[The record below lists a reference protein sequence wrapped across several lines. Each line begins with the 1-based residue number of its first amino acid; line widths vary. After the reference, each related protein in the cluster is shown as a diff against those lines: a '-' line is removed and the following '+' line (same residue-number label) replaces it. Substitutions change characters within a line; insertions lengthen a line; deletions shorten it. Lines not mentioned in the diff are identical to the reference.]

1 MAATFYRSCE
11 KEFANARTERK
22 KPLHDPYRP
31 ANCRTTSTLP
41 VELHFLAICR
51 DAARVNSQ
59 KASTRMSQD
68 TIVPE
73 ETVLTLAEAAQ
84 HADLTG
90 EFPWTGIRAVHKA
103 GLLESTVA
111 VRYGG
116 KGGTLSNAAHIL
128 AALGRGDP
136 SVALITAM
144 TIFTHLGQATKS
156 HWPDD
161 LYRRLLA
168 EGKQKPLLINAARV
182 EPELG
187 SPARGGLP
195 ATRARRTANGWSISG
210 RKRFV
215 TGAYGVTHFLVWAH
229 TDETPSRVGTFVVPN
244 GLPGIQVIE
253 NWKSLGMRATGSHD
267 VEYTGVEIPSENAL
281 DLVDPSVAQ
290 QDNRAHAA
298 FNLALT
304 AIYLGA
310 AEAAQAA
317 FIRFAHERV
326 PANLGHP
333 IARTDR
339 FVTLSG
345 EIDLLVS
352 GAREIIFG
360 ALAASNADAERMIR
374 ARLVAGRQLREAVQI
389 AVRGLGNP
397 GLNED
402 LGLER
407 HFRDI
412 QSVLVHAPQEDTSIS
427 ILGRSAFERWSR
439 EETVRTDR
447 QQNVAVLR
455 TA

>member
-1 MAATFYRSCE
+1 
-11 KEFANARTERK
+11 
-22 KPLHDPYRP
+22 
-31 ANCRTTSTLP
+31 
-41 VELHFLAICR
+41 
-51 DAARVNSQ
+51 
-59 KASTRMSQD
+59 MSHD
-68 TIVPE
+68 TIVPD
-73 ETVLTLAEAAQ
+73 ETVRVIADAAPD
-84 HADLTG
+84 ADRTG
-90 EFPWTGIRAVHKA
+90 QFPWIGIRAVHQS

-111 VRYGG
+111 TRYGG
-116 KGGTLSNAAHIL
+116 QGATLADAAHIL

-136 SVALITAM
+136 SVALISAM
-144 TIFTHLGQATKS
+144 TIFNHLGQAAKN

-168 EGKQKPLLINAARV
+168 DAKQKPLLLNAARV

-195 ATRARRTANGWSISG
+195 ATVARRTASGWSITG

-215 TGAYGVTHFLVWAH
+215 TGAYGLTHFLVWAH
-229 TDETPSRVGTFVVPN
+229 TDETPARVGTFVVPN
-244 GLPGIQVIE
+244 GLSGIHVIE
-253 NWKSLGMRATGSHD
+253 NWNSLGMRATGSHD
-267 VEYTGVEIPSENAL
+267 VEYTDVEIPAENVL
-281 DLVDPSVAQ
+281 ELVDPSVAQ

-298 FNLALT
+298 ITLALT

-317 FIRFAHERV
+317 FIRFSHERV

-333 IARTDR
+333 IARTER

-352 GAREIIFG
+352 GARQIIFG
-360 ALAASNADAERMIR
+360 ALDANHGDAEKMIR
-374 ARLVAGRQLREAVQI
+374 ARLIAGRQLREAVQI
-389 AVRGLGNP
+389 AVRGIGNP
-397 GLNED
+397 GLSAD

-427 ILGRSAFERWSR
+427 ILGRAAFDRWNR
-439 EETVRTDR
+439 EESVRSSYPAGLTV
-447 QQNVAVLR
+447 LK

>member
-1 MAATFYRSCE
+1 MPYDPVTLDATVRVL
-11 KEFANARTERK
+11 T
-22 KPLHDPYRP
+22 
-31 ANCRTTSTLP
+31 
-41 VELHFLAICR
+41 
-51 DAARVNSQ
+51 DAA
-59 KASTRMSQD
+59 
-68 TIVPE
+68 
-73 ETVLTLAEAAQ
+73 
-84 HADLTG
+84 ADADQTG
-90 EFPWTGIRAVHKA
+90 QFPWAGIHAVHES

-111 VRYGG
+111 LRYGG
-116 KGGTLSNAAHIL
+116 KGGTLVDAAYIL

-136 SVALITAM
+136 SVALISAM
-144 TIFTHLGQATKS
+144 TIFNHLGQATKS
-156 HWPDD
+156 HWPDG

-168 EGKQKPLLINAARV
+168 EAKQRPLLLNAARV

-195 ATRARRTANGWSISG
+195 ATRARRTASGWSITG

-215 TGAYGVTHFLVWAH
+215 TGAHGLTHFLVWAQ
-229 TDETPSRVGTFVVPN
+229 TDETPARVGTFVVPN
-244 GLPGIQVIE
+244 GLPGIRIIE

-267 VEYTGVEIPSENAL
+267 VEYTDVEIPAENVL
-281 DLVDPSVAQ
+281 ELVDPAIAQ

-298 FNLALT
+298 INLAMT

-310 AEAAQAA
+310 AEAAQDA

-333 IARTDR
+333 IARTER

-352 GAREIIFG
+352 GARQIIFSTLESG
-360 ALAASNADAERMIR
+360 QVDAERLIR
-374 ARLVAGRQLREAVQI
+374 ARLLAGRQIREAAQI
-389 AVRGLGNP
+389 AVRGIGNP
-397 GLNED
+397 GLSAD

-412 QSVLVHAPQEDTSIS
+412 QSVLVHAPQEDTAIS
-427 ILGRSAFERWSR
+427 ILGRAAFDRWNRAETTR
-439 EETVRTDR
+439 ESYPA
-447 QQNVAVLR
+447 NLSILK

>member
-1 MAATFYRSCE
+1 MSY
-11 KEFANARTERK
+11 
-22 KPLHDPYRP
+22 D
-31 ANCRTTSTLP
+31 TTIL
-41 VELHFLAICR
+41 
-51 DAARVNSQ
+51 
-59 KASTRMSQD
+59 
-68 TIVPE
+68 E
-73 ETVLTLAEAAQ
+73 ETVRIVAQAAPEADRA
-84 HADLTG
+84 G
-90 EFPWTGIRAVHKA
+90 EFPWAGIRAVHA
-103 GLLESTVA
+103 SGLLESTVA
-111 VRYGG
+111 TRYGG
-116 KGGTLSNAAHIL
+116 KGASLKDVAYILS
-128 AALGRGDP
+128 ALGRGDP
-136 SVALITAM
+136 SVALISAM
-144 TIFTHLGQATKS
+144 TIFNHLGQANKNN
-156 HWPDD
+156 WPDG

-168 EGKQKPLLINAARV
+168 ESKQQPLLLNAARV

-195 ATRARRTANGWSISG
+195 ATIARRTANGWSISG

-215 TGAYGVTHFLVWAH
+215 TGAHGLTHFLVWAH
-229 TDETPSRVGTFVVPN
+229 TDETPERVGTFVVPN
-244 GLPGIQVIE
+244 NLPGIHVIE
-253 NWKSLGMRATGSHD
+253 NWNSLGMRATGSHD
-267 VEYTGVEIPSENAL
+267 VEYINVEVPTENVL

-326 PANLGHP
+326 PSNLGHP
-333 IARTDR
+333 IAKTER
-339 FVTLSG
+339 FITLSG

-360 ALAASNADAERMIR
+360 AFEHDQPEAERLIR
-374 ARLVAGRQLREAVQI
+374 ARFLAGRQLRDAVQI
-389 AVRGLGNP
+389 AVRGIGNP
-397 GLNED
+397 GLSAD

-427 ILGRSAFERWSR
+427 ILGRSAFERWKR
-439 EETVRTDR
+439 EEAPQSSHPSIVSI
-447 QQNVAVLR
+447 LK

>member
-1 MAATFYRSCE
+1 
-11 KEFANARTERK
+11 
-22 KPLHDPYRP
+22 
-31 ANCRTTSTLP
+31 
-41 VELHFLAICR
+41 
-51 DAARVNSQ
+51 
-59 KASTRMSQD
+59 MSHD
-68 TIVPE
+68 TIVPD
-73 ETVLTLAEAAQ
+73 ETVRVIADAAPD
-84 HADLTG
+84 ADRTG
-90 EFPWTGIRAVHKA
+90 QFPWTGIRAVHQS

-111 VRYGG
+111 TRYGG
-116 KGGTLSNAAHIL
+116 QGATLADAAHIL

-136 SVALITAM
+136 SVALISAM
-144 TIFTHLGQATKS
+144 TIFNHLGQAAKN

-168 EGKQKPLLINAARV
+168 EPKQKPLLLNAARV

-195 ATRARRTANGWSISG
+195 ATVAHRTTSGWSITG

-215 TGAYGVTHFLVWAH
+215 TGACGLTHFLVWAH
-229 TDETPSRVGTFVVPN
+229 TDETPARVGTFVVPN
-244 GLPGIQVIE
+244 GLSGIHVIE
-253 NWKSLGMRATGSHD
+253 NWNSLGMRATGSHD
-267 VEYTGVEIPSENAL
+267 VEYTDVEIPAENVL
-281 DLVDPSVAQ
+281 ELVDPSVAQ

-298 FNLALT
+298 ITLALT

-333 IARTDR
+333 IARTER

-352 GAREIIFG
+352 GARQIIFG
-360 ALAASNADAERMIR
+360 ALEANHGDAEKMIR
-374 ARLVAGRQLREAVQI
+374 ARLIAGRQLREAVQI
-389 AVRGLGNP
+389 AVRGIGNP
-397 GLNED
+397 GLSAD

-427 ILGRSAFERWSR
+427 ILGRAAFERWNR
-439 EETVRTDR
+439 EESVRSSYPAGLTV
-447 QQNVAVLR
+447 LK

>member
-1 MAATFYRSCE
+1 MSYDPAVLEAT
-11 KEFANARTERK
+11 T
-22 KPLHDPYRP
+22 
-31 ANCRTTSTLP
+31 
-41 VELHFLAICR
+41 
-51 DAARVNSQ
+51 RV
-59 KASTRMSQD
+59 
-68 TIVPE
+68 
-73 ETVLTLAEAAQ
+73 LAEAAPG
-84 HADLTG
+84 ADQTG
-90 EFPWTGIRAVHKA
+90 DFPWTGIHAVHES

-111 VRYGG
+111 ARYGG
-116 KGGTLSNAAHIL
+116 RGATLSDAAHIL

-136 SVALITAM
+136 SVALISAM
-144 TIFTHLGQATKS
+144 TIFNHLGQTTKN

-161 LYRRLLA
+161 LYRRLLTEA
-168 EGKQKPLLINAARV
+168 RHKPLLLNAARV

-195 ATRARRTANGWSISG
+195 ATIARRTATGWAITG

-215 TGAYGVTHFLVWAH
+215 TGAHGLTHFLVWAH
-229 TDETPSRVGTFVVPN
+229 TDEVPARVGTFVVPN
-244 GLPGIQVIE
+244 GGPGIQVVE

-267 VEYTGVEIPSENAL
+267 VEYTEVEIPAENVL
-281 DLVDPSVAQ
+281 ELVDPSVAQ

-298 FNLALT
+298 MNLALT

-333 IARTDR
+333 IARTER

-345 EIDLLVS
+345 EIDLLIG
-352 GAREIIFG
+352 GARQIIFA
-360 ALAASNADAERMIR
+360 ALETSQGNAEPLIR
-374 ARLVAGRQLREAVQI
+374 ARLIAGRQLRDAVQI
-389 AVRGLGNP
+389 AVRGIGNP
-397 GLNED
+397 GLNAD
-402 LGLER
+402 IGLER

-427 ILGRSAFERWSR
+427 ILGRAAFDRWNRHEADHARQPPALS
-439 EETVRTDR
+439 VR
-447 QQNVAVLR
+447 R

>member
-1 MAATFYRSCE
+1 MMS
-11 KEFANARTERK
+11 
-22 KPLHDPYRP
+22 LD
-31 ANCRTTSTLP
+31 
-41 VELHFLAICR
+41 
-51 DAARVNSQ
+51 SQ
-59 KASTRMSQD
+59 KATPRMSHD
-68 TIVPE
+68 PIILDATARI
-73 ETVLTLAEAAQ
+73 LAEAAPE
-84 HADLTG
+84 ADQAG
-90 EFPWTGIRAVHKA
+90 QFPWIGIRAVYEA

-111 VRYGG
+111 TRYGG
-116 KGGTLSNAAHIL
+116 QGGTLADAAHIL

-144 TIFTHLGQATKS
+144 TIFTHLAQATKDY
-156 HWPDD
+156 WPDN

-168 EGKQKPLLINAARV
+168 EAKQRPLLLNAARV

-195 ATRARRTANGWSISG
+195 GTIARRTATGWSITG

-215 TGAYGVTHFLVWAH
+215 TGACGLTHFLVWAH
-229 TDETPSRVGTFVVPN
+229 TDELPGRVGTFVVPN
-244 GLPGIQVIE
+244 GLPGIQVVE

-267 VEYTGVEIPSENAL
+267 VEYKDVEIPAENVL
-281 DLVDPSVAQ
+281 ELVDPSVAQ
-290 QDNRAHAA
+290 QDNRVHAA
-298 FNLALT
+298 ITLALT

-333 IARTDR
+333 IARTER
-339 FVTLSG
+339 FMTLSG

-352 GAREIIFG
+352 GARQIIFG
-360 ALAASNADAERMIR
+360 ALENSQGDADNLIR
-374 ARLVAGRQLREAVQI
+374 ARLLAGRQIREAVQI
-389 AVRGLGNP
+389 AVRGIGNP
-397 GLNED
+397 GLNAD

-412 QSVLVHAPQEDTSIS
+412 QSVLVHAPQEDTSVS
-427 ILGRSAFERWSR
+427 ILGRAAFDRWHR
-439 EETVRTDR
+439 AEADR
-447 QQNVAVLR
+447 PGCPESISILK

>member
-1 MAATFYRSCE
+1 
-11 KEFANARTERK
+11 
-22 KPLHDPYRP
+22 
-31 ANCRTTSTLP
+31 
-41 VELHFLAICR
+41 
-51 DAARVNSQ
+51 
-59 KASTRMSQD
+59 MSHD
-68 TIVPE
+68 TIVPD
-73 ETVLTLAEAAQ
+73 ETVRVIADAAPD
-84 HADLTG
+84 ADRTG
-90 EFPWTGIRAVHKA
+90 QFPWTGIRAVHQS

-111 VRYGG
+111 TRYGG
-116 KGGTLSNAAHIL
+116 QGATLADAAHIL

-136 SVALITAM
+136 SVALISAM
-144 TIFTHLGQATKS
+144 TIFNHLGQAAKN

-168 EGKQKPLLINAARV
+168 EAKQKPLLLNAARV

-195 ATRARRTANGWSISG
+195 ATVARRTTSGWSITG

-215 TGAYGVTHFLVWAH
+215 TGAYGLTHFLVWAH
-229 TDETPSRVGTFVVPN
+229 TDETPARVGTFVVPN
-244 GLPGIQVIE
+244 GLSGIHVIE
-253 NWKSLGMRATGSHD
+253 NWNSLGMRATGSHD
-267 VEYTGVEIPSENAL
+267 VEYTDVEIPAENVL
-281 DLVDPSVAQ
+281 ELVDPSVAQ

-298 FNLALT
+298 ITLALT

-317 FIRFAHERV
+317 FIRFSHERV

-333 IARTDR
+333 IARTER

-352 GAREIIFG
+352 GARQIIFG
-360 ALAASNADAERMIR
+360 ALDANHGDAEKMIR
-374 ARLVAGRQLREAVQI
+374 ARLIAGRQLREAVQI
-389 AVRGLGNP
+389 AVRGIGNP
-397 GLNED
+397 GLSAD

-427 ILGRSAFERWSR
+427 ILGRAAFERWNR
-439 EETVRTDR
+439 EESVRSSYPAGLTV
-447 QQNVAVLR
+447 LK